1 MTTVLWIS
9 PRWNI
14 HQGGDL
20 RSNVYFL
27 KIYDVSRFSW
37 MNVSSSKPSCR
48 HYESVVWGS
57 FSVGA
62 YVAFQPCGWDVLER
76 FGWYWRGNF
85 LETVFRLF
93 NLQSTEFRPRVH
105 MHLFSGRRVFF
116 CLYLISRDLFV
127 CKDLR
132 IPRVGYLKSFG
143 ALTKNYRWNVLMV
156 CHLKIL
162 AKYLCSLDVWGN
174 SSKHWGGIGDFF

>member
-1 MTTVLWIS
+1 MLEGKKKIVMSLSPSPYNSGGSRLVDDLVRIHQLVLHAKEVFRIDGDGQEARNEHVEKEPSVTTVLWIS

-62 YVAFQPCGWDVLER
+62 YVAFQPCG
-76 FGWYWRGNF
+76 
-85 LETVFRLF
+85 
-93 NLQSTEFRPRVH
+93 
-105 MHLFSGRRVFF
+105 
-116 CLYLISRDLFV
+116 
-127 CKDLR
+127 
-132 IPRVGYLKSFG
+132 
-143 ALTKNYRWNVLMV
+143 
-156 CHLKIL
+156 
-162 AKYLCSLDVWGN
+162 
-174 SSKHWGGIGDFF
+174 